1 MPQRDIIVIG
11 GSAGSFEP
19 LKVIISRLPASF
31 PGSILVVTH
40 MMADFPSLLEEHLGS
55 NSHLPVTQAADQEP
69 IRRGRIYVARPDYH
83 LTIEAGKMRV
93 LRGPRENRHRP
104 AIDPLFRTAARVYG
118 PRVIGV
124 ILSGSLEDG
133 SMGLFAVKQRGGIA
147 IVQDPNEAAS
157 PEMPRRAL
165 GYATPHYVLKTSDIV
180 PTLMNLVQVDQ
191 DEIVMPKKK
200 APRANGQKTNGYSRS
215 VNGGRVR
222 SSAKTSKATNGRAQ
236 HSGSTPITDGDNQAN
251 LKAEYFDEGE
261 GNPSVFACPE
271 CHGVLWELREGN
283 LVQFRCRVGHTYGSD
298 SLVVELSQ
306 ASEAALW
313 AALRALEEKAAMQRR
328 IADGMTSHVS
338 SVARLRDQSDSDD
351 AHARVLRDIIFAR
364 DAQLHKGTDSETE
377 KTA

>member
-1 MPQRDIIVIG
+1 LPQRDIIVIG

-19 LKVIISRLPASF
+19 LRMIISSLPASF
-31 PGSILVVTH
+31 PGSILVATH
-40 MMADFPSLLEEHLGS
+40 MMADFPSLLDEHLGS
-55 NSHLPVTQAADQEP
+55 NSRLPVTQAADQEP
-69 IRRGRIYVARPDYH
+69 IRRGNIYVARPDYH
-83 LTIEAGKMRV
+83 LSIEAGRMRV
-93 LRGPRENRHRP
+93 QRGPRENRHRP

-124 ILSGSLEDG
+124 ILSGTLEDG

-165 GYATPHYVLKTSDIV
+165 GYATPHYVLKTRDIV
-180 PTLMNLVQVDQ
+180 PNLMNLVQVDQ

-200 APRANGQKTNGYSRS
+200 APKTNGHSRS
-215 VNGGRVR
+215 RNGGRVR
-222 SSAKTSKATNGRAQ
+222 SSTKEADPTNGGAQ
-236 HSGSTPITDGDNQAN
+236 HTGSTPITDSDNEAN
-251 LKAEYFDEGE
+251 LKAKYFDEGE

-271 CHGVLWELREGN
+271 CHGVLWELRERN
-283 LVQFRCRVGHTYGSD
+283 LVQFRCRVGHSYGSD

-328 IADGMTSHVS
+328 IAEGMGSNLTSM
-338 SVARLRDQSDSDD
+338 ARLRDQSDSDD

-364 DAQLHKGTDSETE
+364 DAQLHQGGDSGAE

>member
-11 GSAGSFEP
+11 GSAGSFDP
-19 LKVIISRLPASF
+19 LRIIISSLPASF
-31 PGSILVVTH
+31 PGSVLIVTH
-40 MMADFPSLLEEHLGS
+40 MMADFPSLLEEHLSS
-55 NSHLPVTQAADQEP
+55 NSRVPVSQAADQEP
-69 IRRGRIYVARPDYH
+69 IRRGHIYVARPDYH
-83 LTIEAGKMRV
+83 LTVEAGKMRV

-118 PRVIGV
+118 QRVIGI
-124 ILSGSLEDG
+124 ILSGTLEDG

-165 GYATPHYVLKTSDIV
+165 GYATPHYVLKARDIV
-180 PTLMNLVQVDQ
+180 PNLINLVQVDQ

-200 APRANGQKTNGYSRS
+200 APKTNGQKTNGDSRS
-215 VNGGRVR
+215 RNGGRVR
-222 SSAKTSKATNGRAQ
+222 SSAKPAQGTNGGAQ
-236 HSGSTPITDGDNQAN
+236 PSRGAPITDGDNQSN

-283 LVQFRCRVGHTYGSD
+283 LLQFRCRVGHTYGSD
-298 SLVVELSQ
+298 SLVVELSA

-328 IADGMTSHVS
+328 ISDGMSSHPT
-338 SVARLRDQSDSDD
+338 SVARLRDQSEADE
-351 AHARVLRDIIFAR
+351 AHARVLREMIF
-364 DAQLHKGTDSETE
+364 T
-377 KTA
+377 

>member
-1 MPQRDIIVIG
+1 LPQRDIIVIG

-19 LKVIISRLPASF
+19 LKVIISSLPASF

-40 MMADFPSLLEEHLGS
+40 MMADFPSLLEEHLGG

-69 IRRGRIYVARPDYH
+69 IRRGHIYVARPDYH
-83 LTIEAGKMRV
+83 LTIEAGEMRV

-165 GYATPHYVLKTSDIV
+165 RYATPHYVLKARDIA
-180 PTLMNLVQVDQ
+180 PNLMNLVQVDQ

-200 APRANGQKTNGYSRS
+200 APKTNGHSRS
-215 VNGGRVR
+215 RNGGRVR
-222 SSAKTSKATNGRAQ
+222 SSTKEADPTNGGAQ
-236 HSGSTPITDGDNQAN
+236 HTGSTPITDGDNEAN
-251 LKAEYFDEGE
+251 LKAKYFDEGE

-283 LVQFRCRVGHTYGSD
+283 LVQFRCRVGHSYGSD

-306 ASEAALW
+306 SSEAALW

-328 IADGMTSHVS
+328 IAEGMSSHLT

-364 DAQLHKGTDSETE
+364 DAQLHKGSDSETE

>member
-19 LKVIISRLPASF
+19 LKIIISSLPASF
-31 PGSILVVTH
+31 PASVLVATH
-40 MMADFPSLLEEHLGS
+40 MMADFPSLLEEHLGAHS
-55 NSHLPVTQAADQEP
+55 RLPVTQASDQEP
-69 IRRGRIYVARPDYH
+69 IRRGHIYVARPDYH
-83 LTIEAGKMRV
+83 LTIEGGRMRV

-165 GYATPHYVLKTSDIV
+165 GYATPHYVLKARDIV
-180 PTLMNLVQVDQ
+180 PNLMNLVQVDQ

-200 APRANGQKTNGYSRS
+200 APKTNGHSRS
-215 VNGGRVR
+215 RNGGRIR
-222 SSAKTSKATNGRAQ
+222 SSAKTANPTNRGTPRNGA
-236 HSGSTPITDGDNQAN
+236 PITASDNQSN

-271 CHGVLWELREGN
+271 CHGVLWELQEGN
-283 LVQFRCRVGHTYGSD
+283 LLQFRCRVGHSYGSD

-328 IADGMTSHVS
+328 IADGMSSHLTSA
-338 SVARLRDQSDSDD
+338 ARLRDQSESDE
-351 AHARVLRDIIFAR
+351 AHARILRDMIFAR
-364 DAQLHKGTDSETE
+364 DAQLQQADSDLP